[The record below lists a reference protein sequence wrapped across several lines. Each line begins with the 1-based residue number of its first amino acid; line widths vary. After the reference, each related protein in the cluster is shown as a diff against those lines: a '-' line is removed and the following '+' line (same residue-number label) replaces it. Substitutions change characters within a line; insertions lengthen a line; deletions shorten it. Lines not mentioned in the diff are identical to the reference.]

1 MNLGLWNTKKT
12 EENSLP
18 DGGWVRLTVEP
29 EGKLIDPVNPSEGE
43 QTEPIKKPAWRSI
56 PPLNRGDQVCGTCKW
71 WQRLSGDEGVPFVNY
86 GILKNAGECRT
97 FPPSTGESGWPKTF
111 DSDWC
116 REYCSRLI

>member
-1 MNLGLWNTKKT
+1 MTVGKDQMGKIETP
-12 EENSLP
+12 LP
-18 DGGWVRLTVEP
+18 GGWVPIENKSDTDERCLVS
-29 EGKLIDPVNPSEGE
+29 D
-43 QTEPIKKPAWRSI
+43 TEKNKSIKEPAWRSI

-97 FPPSTGESGWPKTF
+97 YPPSTGESGWPKTF